1 MRTSEEL
8 CRALMLVDDEDV
20 VVEILKEEGLW
31 DDTRL
36 WRYYGDDELNW
47 NRAGNQQIRSD
58 FALNEKLVNT
68 IDSRLMLECMLQGI
82 APDAPEAPRSIRD
95 GVSRLIEKSSAEK
108 LKVTGGRV
116 EDWPP
121 AYRTEIA
128 KDQSVF
134 VTGKNTKSFS
144 VNVADLGEGQT
155 PEAFPDTLLSLGKN
169 NKIRVSFVQGKF
181 GQGSTGALRFC
192 GERRL
197 QLIISKRHPGLIGNP
212 VVSSRYPVDESDD
225 CWGFT
230 IVRREGEGMNV
241 RSPFYSYLAPL
252 GANENERKGRVLR
265 FRSATLP
272 IFPEG
277 DHGFQREVEHG
288 TLVKLY
294 NYKLRKGSHIL
305 LRDGL
310 RGQVDLLLTQPALPL
325 RFHECRSHMRS
336 EREQAETMSG
346 LYARLSGRRGQENLE
361 DVKPETIAINVAG
374 HDLPARIFAFKPGKS
389 GTYRKSEGVIFAING
404 QTQGY
409 MKASFFSRP
418 KLGLQKIAKDLLV
431 VLDCSAFSAIEQDDL
446 FMPSRDRLVEDN
458 ELAAEIEEKLE
469 EALKEHP
476 GLRLLKNQRATL
488 DTEEKLAD
496 NKPLEETLNR
506 VLKNSPTLS
515 RIFAKGMRLPNA
527 KRPEH
532 VKPTLELFNGKAHPS
547 YFRFLGKEQDFELL
561 RSVHL
566 GRRARLTFE
575 TDAEDYYF
583 DRKIDP
589 GKLEVFRVRDD
600 GESLLTSYVRYLSD
614 GRCNILLDLPK
625 DSVVG
630 DVLELS
636 IVVTDPVIGHR
647 FDNRAKLS
655 VLAEAPSEPGSKKRR
670 KNPGDPS
677 KGEVEGNTGIAMP
690 SVHWVSDAQENWPT
704 YFSTPDDCLTIFQEE
719 DEIDGKDGKT
729 ETRYEFYLNE
739 SNRALQ
745 LELRESR
752 MEPSAVKKQFE
763 VGIVLI
769 GLALIHDEQQRRNDR
784 EWQDRDLD
792 EDENSLTQRAAAF
805 TRAIAPVILPM
816 IQNLGDLTED
826 ELDLS
831 DLAGEVA

>member
-1 MRTSEEL
+1 MRSPEEL
-8 CRALMLVDDEDV
+8 CRALMLTDDEDV
-20 VVEILKEEGLW
+20 AVEILKEEGLW
-31 DDTRL
+31 DDPHN
-36 WRYYGDDELNW
+36 WRFYGDDELNW

-82 APDAPEAPRSIRD
+82 APDAPNAPQSIRE
-95 GVSRLIEKSSAEK
+95 GVSRLIEKSGSET

-116 EDWPP
+116 EDWP
-121 AYRTEIA
+121 ASYRTEIA
-128 KDQSVF
+128 KDQAVF

-155 PEAFPDTLLSLGKN
+155 PEAFPHTLLSLGKN
-169 NKIRVSFVQGKF
+169 NKIRVNFVQGKF

-197 QLIISKRHPGLIGNP
+197 QLIISKRHPKLIGNP
-212 VVSSRYPVDESDD
+212 VVSSSYPVDESDD

-241 RSPFYSYLAPL
+241 RSPFYSYLAPV
-252 GANENERKGRVLR
+252 GADQKERMGKVLR
-265 FRSATLP
+265 FRSETLP

-277 DHGFQREVEHG
+277 DTAFQREVGHG
-288 TLVKLY
+288 TLIKLY
-294 NYKLRKGSHIL
+294 NYKLKKGSHIL

-336 EREQAETMSG
+336 QREQAETMSG
-346 LYARLSGRRGQENLE
+346 LYARLSGRRAQENLE
-361 DVKPETIAINVAG
+361 EIKPETIAINVAG
-374 HDLPARIFAFKPGKS
+374 RDLHARIFAFKPGKS
-389 GTYRKSEGVIFAING
+389 GSYRKSEGVIFSING

-458 ELAAEIEEKLE
+458 ELASEIETKLE
-469 EALKEHP
+469 EALKHHP

-506 VLKNSPTLS
+506 VLKNSPILA
-515 RIFAKGMRLPNA
+515 RFLAKGSRLPNA

-532 VKPTLELFNGKAHPS
+532 VQPTTKPFEGKPHPS
-547 YFRFLGKEQDFELL
+547 YFRFHGKEQDFELL

-566 GRRARLTFE
+566 GRRARVAFE
-575 TDAEDYYF
+575 TDAEDSYF
-583 DRKIDP
+583 DRKINP
-589 GKLEVFRVRDD
+589 GKMEVFRVRED
-600 GESLLTSYVRYLSD
+600 GQSLLTNYVRYLSD
-614 GRCNILLDLPK
+614 GRCNITLDLPK
-625 DSVVG
+625 ETVVG
-630 DVLELS
+630 DVLDLS
-636 IVVTDPVIGHR
+636 FVVTDPVMGFR
-647 FDNRAKLS
+647 FDNRAKLT
-655 VLAEAPSEPGSKKRR
+655 VLAEAQVEPGSKKKR
-670 KNPGDPS
+670 KNPGDQPQ
-677 KGEVEGNTGIAMP
+677 GDIEGSTGIAMP
-690 SVHWVSDAQENWPT
+690 KVHWVSDTQENWLT
-704 YFSTPDDCLTIFQEE
+704 YFSTTDDCLALFQEDE
-719 DEIDGKDGKT
+719 DVGGKM
-729 ETRYEFYLNE
+729 EARYEFYLNE
-739 SNRALQ
+739 SNKALQ
-745 LELRESR
+745 LELRESKL
-752 MEPSAVKKQFE
+752 EPSAVKKQFE

-769 GLALIHDEQQRRNDR
+769 GLALIHDEQQRKIQR
-784 EWQDRDLD
+784 ERQEVETED
-792 EDENSLTQRAAAF
+792 DENTLTGRAADF

-816 IQNLGDLTED
+816 IQSLGDLTED
-826 ELDLS
+826 ELDIS